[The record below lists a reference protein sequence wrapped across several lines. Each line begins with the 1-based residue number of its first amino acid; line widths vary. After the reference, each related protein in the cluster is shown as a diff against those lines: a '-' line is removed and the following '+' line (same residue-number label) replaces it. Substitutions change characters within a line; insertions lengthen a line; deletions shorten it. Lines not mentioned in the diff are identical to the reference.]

1 MRSFRKQVWEF
12 CLFFCVELLLPISC
26 QAFVVRTWKMLKRCS
41 DNKVATFNTQYTTD
55 FFFGW
60 FCIHSFLKKQPHL
73 WLSGQLRNVKILQI
87 SNRQKEAGKLC
98 VTVSFDRFQN
108 KWFDMFQFPNRWE
121 TPGCSE
127 VTISRGLLFMRTFHH
142 YKGTQA
148 RFINLSN
155 FKVHTVAPVTSQM

>member
-1 MRSFRKQVWEF
+1 MTIK
-12 CLFFCVELLLPISC
+12 LPHL
-26 QAFVVRTWKMLKRCS
+26 TH
-41 DNKVATFNTQYTTD
+41 NTPQIF

-121 TPGCSE
+121 TPRCSE
-127 VTISRGLLFMRTFHH
+127 VTISRGLLFMRSLVQTFAKSPQLPENISSLQRNSGQV
-142 YKGTQA
+142 YQPIKLQGTYC
-148 RFINLSN
+148 SSCN
-155 FKVHTVAPVTSQM
+155 FADVGKCSECMQIHRIDKH